1 MVDYN
6 AALPQLA
13 QFQAPNVLAMA
24 QQANQMQLGNILMQ
38 EKQRGFAESNAL
50 RNLIS
55 QGVDL
60 STPEGQRKAIAA
72 APNAGP
78 AFVKA
83 NLEIQGQE
91 RANKTA
97 MAELAI
103 KHASTARSLLPNVND
118 QAAWSAWRSDLV
130 SKLPGAASVI
140 PEQFSPAAKENA
152 AMTAEQFI
160 ARNKPEVHAAG
171 DQLYAVNPYAATGRV
186 ITNAPAAGV
195 QPPADVYAARTAQIE
210 GTGKNPMS
218 SAQGKF
224 QFIDSTFV
232 DTARKV
238 FPELASKSPAEILAL
253 RGQRLANGG
262 AIEDILEQRLRAD
275 NTATLTGAG
284 VQPTA
289 GNTYLAH
296 FLGAGGATKL
306 LTADPNTP
314 VSQILSPDAIAANKS
329 VLEGRTAGEVAAWAN
344 GKYSGA
350 AAGAPMMTMGQQ
362 FRPEGSVPGGLNA
375 LAPLAVAAAA
385 PTNAL
390 AAPQQTPLSLTPS
403 IPGAAL
409 AGPAP
414 GTPINVSK
422 PPEGF
427 RRRADGGLEIIPG
440 GPQDP
445 AVKAAA
451 QAATTSATKGAEV
464 QVKAQTMLPKV
475 LDDAKFLEDN
485 ISALVGGTKIDAKGR
500 VVEDPKA
507 PPHPGF
513 TSAVGQSFSK
523 LITKE
528 PIAGTDRAGFE
539 ERFKQIKSGAFM
551 DAYNTLR
558 GGGAITEKEGEKGT
572 DALNRMSLA
581 TSEKEFI
588 QAANDFRDVVRQGVA
603 RARQQAAG
611 GGAAATDAAPKET
624 KYTEGQTATGP
635 NGAKLVFRN
644 GQWTPQ

>member
-1 MVDYN
+1 MVNYN

-78 AFVKA
+78 AFVKS

-97 MAELAI
+97 MADLAI

-195 QPPADVYAARTAQIE
+195 QPPAAAA
-210 GTGKNPMS
+210 
-218 SAQGKF
+218 
-224 QFIDSTFV
+224 
-232 DTARKV
+232 
-238 FPELASKSPAEILAL
+238 LAAAPA
-253 RGQRLANGG
+253 
-262 AIEDILEQRLRAD
+262 
-275 NTATLTGAG
+275 
-284 VQPTA
+284 
-289 GNTYLAH
+289 
-296 FLGAGGATKL
+296 
-306 LTADPNTP
+306 
-314 VSQILSPDAIAANKS
+314 AAP
-329 VLEGRTAGEVAAWAN
+329 
-344 GKYSGA
+344 
-350 AAGAPMMTMGQQ
+350 AAGAPAGFDMARAKAASANIESGGKYDALGPVTKNGDRAYGKYQVMGANIPSWTKEAFGKPMTPEEFLADPAAQEKVYEQQFGKNVAKYGNVADAASVWFTGKPLAQAGNVSDVLGTTAPQYVSKFMAGYGGAGDGGAAPRMMTAPQ
-362 FRPEGSVPGGLNA
+362 FAVPGSVPGYVQPMNA
-375 LAPLAVAAAA
+375 LAAAAAA
-385 PTNAL
+385 PANAFV
-390 AAPQQTPLSLTPS
+390 APQQTPLSLAPS
-403 IPGAAL
+403 IPGAAP

-414 GTPINVSK
+414 GTPINVTK

-475 LDDAKFLEDN
+475 LDDVKFLEDN

-513 TSAVGQSFSK
+513 MSAVGQSFSK

-611 GGAAATDAAPKET
+611 GDAATTDAAPKET